1 MDGWIVRST
10 PTSEIDARTV
20 VDDVRERGWTKKCIV
35 FDAIEEHDDEEY
47 DDEEHG
53 DGGKC

>member
-20 VDDVRERGWTKKCIV
+20 VDDVRERGWTKKFIV
-35 FDAIEEHDDEEY
+35 FDAIEEHDEEY